1 MAGELDPR
9 AAGARR
15 FDGQVA
21 VITGGGQGI
30 GSATARRLAQEGASI
45 VIGDMVAETSDRVC
59 AAIREFGGEC
69 VVSLGDLSRWENAE
83 ALMRRAMETYGRID
97 VLANIA
103 GGTIWFQSFQY
114 YTPEQIQTEMD
125 RSFWTAM
132 WCCRAT
138 LPHMIQQGS
147 GSIVNIA
154 THAVTGRFRV
164 PYAAAKA
171 GQIGLTTSLAREV
184 AHLGIRV
191 NCIAPSGT
199 AADDRVTPR
208 DHGVEVAVPELP
220 ESERA
225 DQQQYRSSPAARK
238 YPWAGAG
245 KLTNTRRPSP
255 SWPPT
260 TPRTSPA
267 RCWRL
272 AAGNPTRSRLVALT
286 GLLT

>member
-1 MAGELDPR
+1 MTTEILDAK

-15 FDGQVA
+15 FEGQVA

-30 GSATARRLAQEGASI
+30 GAATARRLAQEGAAI
-45 VIGDMVAETSDRVC
+45 VIGDMVAESSEQVRQG
-59 AAIREFGGEC
+59 IRKAGGSCEIA
-69 VVSLGDLSRWENAE
+69 LGDLSRWGNAE
-83 ALMRRAMETYGRID
+83 ALMARAHDAYGRVD

-114 YTPEQIQTEMD
+114 YTPEQIQAEID

-132 WCCRAT
+132 WCCRAV
-138 LPHMIQQGS
+138 LPYMIEQGS

-199 AADDRVTPR
+199 AADDRITPR
-208 DHGVEVAVPELP
+208 DHGVAVAPPELP
-220 ESERA
+220 ASERA
-225 DQQQYRSSPAARK
+225 DQEEYRSATRNSEIPMGRRGEADEQAAAIAFLASDDASYITGQVLAVGGGQP
-238 YPWAGAG
+238 YPF
-245 KLTNTRRPSP
+245 
-255 SWPPT
+255 
-260 TPRTSPA
+260 
-267 RCWRL
+267 
-272 AAGNPTRSRLVALT
+272 
-286 GLLT
+286 